1 MTSFSPDA
9 LIGDRTSRRDRQSR
23 RHHLVKRL
31 LLGGA
36 TIIASLV
43 AYVSYTLTRDSL
55 LESLKTQALQ
65 DVQQSG
71 SQLNQWLISRKT
83 EVQTLANTPTLR
95 SMNWEQVGSFLKPEL
110 SRLSDFYT
118 FSMVRPNGT
127 LFTTQNGE
135 DKERN
140 LRDRQHFQRAISGE
154 TYVSN
159 PVLARGRLSKGKTIV
174 VISTPIY
181 QNATSL
187 DNSPIG
193 VVDGII
199 DISRLTEVVQELSYG
214 TGSYAFALN
223 SNGLAIVHPDP
234 TFMSTIDDEEP
245 ELLTHKSQGEL
256 SKIAQRMV
264 ARESD
269 IQLIRHKGESVYV
282 AFLPLEEADWSLALV
297 IPRQNIESQLRLLD
311 LMAVLLA
318 CVAFAVLGLL
328 LRFHQLEQRRLQE
341 SKALSDSANQAKSE
355 FLSNMSH
362 ELRTPL
368 NAILGFGQLM
378 QNDHS
383 LAQGHRD
390 SLTIIN
396 RSGKHLLSLIN
407 DVLSM
412 SKIEAGRVSLN
423 ENEFSLF
430 HFLDELRSMLKLKAQ
445 DKGLNLLLERSPD
458 LPSHIFADEGK
469 LRQILIN
476 LLNNALKFTE
486 SGYVKLHVTSLP
498 SQSGDAPED
507 VVRLCFSVRDSG
519 PGIAPNELKDLFVAF
534 VQTETGRRSQ
544 IGTGLGLPIS
554 RTFARLMKG
563 DITVT
568 SELGQG
574 SDFSCEIQAK
584 RIKSVKCEPG
594 KFDQIRG
601 LAPGQT
607 RYRMLIAEDDVYSRQ
622 LLFQLLESTGFEVEA
637 VANGEEALARW
648 RAWQPHMLWMDL
660 RMPRMGGLEAV
671 ATIKAE
677 AALQNGYEAPIM
689 VAVTANAFEL
699 DRSRALAAGYDDFVA
714 KPYAHRVIFEK
725 IAMHLAVD
733 YAYEKSE
740 AVDFK
745 KEAIGERFVLSAAS
759 FAVMPEPWRLAL
771 REAAQ
776 SLNDRLMEGLVEEI
790 PAQHQN
796 LKTALDELLQDFR
809 YEVLVDLL
817 QERRS

>member
-1 MTSFSPDA
+1 M
-9 LIGDRTSRRDRQSR
+9 I
-23 RHHLVKRL
+23 RL
-31 LLGGA
+31 LLGSA
-36 TIIASLV
+36 TIIASLT
-43 AYVSYTLTRDSL
+43 AYASYTLTRDSL
-55 LESLKTQALQ
+55 LEGLKTQALQ

-71 SQLNQWLISRKT
+71 SQLDQWLIARKT

-95 SMNWEQVGSFLKPEL
+95 SMDWELVGSFLKPEL

-127 LFTTQNGE
+127 LFTTRNGE

-140 LRDRQHFQRAISGE
+140 LRDRQHFQRAISGQ

-159 PVLARGRLSKGKTIV
+159 PVLARGRLKKGKTIV

-199 DISRLTEVVQELSYG
+199 DISRLTEVVQELRSG

-234 TFMSTIDDEEP
+234 TLMSTIDDEAP
-245 ELLTHKSQGEL
+245 ELMTHESQGEL
-256 SKIAQRMV
+256 SEIAQRMV

-269 IQLIRHKGESVYV
+269 IQLIRYQGESVYV
-282 AFLPLEEADWSLALV
+282 AFLPLQEADWSLALV

-311 LMAVLLA
+311 LMAFLLA
-318 CVAFAVLGLL
+318 CVAFSVLGLL
-328 LRFHQLEQRRLQE
+328 FRFHQLEQRRLQE

-368 NAILGFGQLM
+368 NTILGFGQLM

-445 DKGLNLLLERSPD
+445 EKGLDLLVERSLD
-458 LPSHIFADEGK
+458 LPSHIIADEGK

-498 SQSGDAPED
+498 SQSDDAPED

-519 PGIAPNELKDLFVAF
+519 LGIAPNELKDLFVAF
-534 VQTETGRRSQ
+534 VQTETGRRSHM
-544 IGTGLGLPIS
+544 GTGLGLSIS
-554 RTFARLMKG
+554 RNFARLMKG

-574 SDFSCEIQAK
+574 SDFACEIQAK
-584 RIKSVKCEPG
+584 RIKSVKYEPG

-601 LAPGQT
+601 LAPGQP

-622 LLFQLLESTGFEVEA
+622 LLVQLLESAGFEVEA
-637 VANGEEALARW
+637 VANGEDALARW
-648 RAWQPHMLWMDL
+648 KTWQPHMLWMDL
-660 RMPRMGGLEAV
+660 RMPVMGGLEAV
-671 ATIKAE
+671 AAIKAE
-677 AALQNGYEAPIM
+677 AALENGYEAPIM

-699 DRSRALAAGYDDFVA
+699 DRSRALAVGYDDFVA

-740 AVDFK
+740 AEDCT
-745 KEAIGERFVLSAAS
+745 KEASGEQFALSPAS
-759 FAVMPEPWRLAL
+759 LAVMPEPWRLAL

-776 SLNDRLMEGLVEEI
+776 TLNDRLMEGLVEEI

-796 LKTALDELLQDFR
+796 LKTALDGLLQDFR
-809 YEVLVDLL
+809 YDVLVDLL
-817 QERRS
+817 QDQKI